1 MTDQPIAWLPIDTAP
16 NDGTLILLLCID
28 PEGSI
33 GQSAMPTEDG
43 ELWRTIGNAAPDN
56 DDGIEWQMAGWC
68 SSHDHFTEGRGQPT
82 HWLPL
87 PYVRHPAGEASYP
100 AMVAMQRRIDELE
113 TALGELT
120 GAVHL
125 VKTAQNYTA
134 TAQSSLTVARD
145 NGEKVLDKRPP
156 EGK

>member
-16 NDGTLILLLCID
+16 NDGTLILSLCID

-68 SSHDHFTEGRGQPT
+68 SSHD
-82 HWLPL
+82 L
-87 PYVRHPAGEASYP
+87 
-100 AMVAMQRRIDELE
+100 
-113 TALGELT
+113 
-120 GAVHL
+120 
-125 VKTAQNYTA
+125 
-134 TAQSSLTVARD
+134 SLIHI
-145 NGEKVLDKRPP
+145 
-156 EGK
+156 